1 MRESSMMDDVF
12 RILST
17 TPEKLKREVAGMS
30 LRELKKRPR
39 PGKWS
44 VQIILAHLNDLE
56 DHYRRNRV
64 QAMLQLDSPRLVP
77 FDQEKRAAE
86 MHYDR
91 ADPHRTFAQ
100 FARRRRANLRLLC
113 SITTAQWKRAGIH
126 PAAGKIRLQELVT
139 EWAFHDLGHIRQIM
153 EIKRFALYPRMG
165 NMRKF
170 YQFG

>member
-1 MRESSMMDDVF
+1 MMDGVF

-39 PGKWS
+39 PDKWS
-44 VQIILAHLNDLE
+44 AQIILAHLNDLE

-64 QAMLQLDSPRLVP
+64 EAILGHDMPRLVP

-91 ADPHRTFAQ
+91 ADPHRTLQQ
-100 FARRRRANLRLLC
+100 FTRRRRANLRLLR
-113 SITTAQWKRAGIH
+113 SIKPAQWKRAGMH
-126 PAAGKIRLQELVT
+126 PVAGKIHLQDLVT
-139 EWAFHDLGHIRQIM
+139 EWAFHDLGHLRQIM
-153 EIKRFALYPRMG
+153 EIKRYALYPRMG